1 MWARFNG
8 GVASSDRLTDPR
20 TPQLAS
26 FAREVADPGRA
37 AMLMALMDG
46 RAWTVG
52 ELAHQAGVA
61 SNTASEHVRRLVGAG
76 LVCEARQ
83 GRHCYLTLAGPN
95 VAGAIEAMSLASG
108 TSPPANS
115 LRGHRHDDELVVG
128 RTCYRHLAGRLG
140 VMLVDGWMT
149 AGFIT
154 DPWELTD
161 SGRDWFTG
169 LGIDTALDPR
179 RALLRPCIDWTE
191 RRPHAAG
198 ALADRLAVAAFD
210 HRWVVRG
217 SHSRSARLTP
227 DGERV
232 LRAHLTDTKTRKH

>member
-26 FAREVADPGRA
+26 FAREVADPSRA

-83 GRHCYLTLAGPN
+83 GRHCYLTF
-95 VAGAIEAMSLASG
+95 
-108 TSPPANS
+108 
-115 LRGHRHDDELVVG
+115 G
-128 RTCYRHLAGRLG
+128 RTERSRCDRG
-140 VMLVDGWMT
+140 DE
-149 AGFIT
+149 
-154 DPWELTD
+154 P
-161 SGRDWFTG
+161 G
-169 LGIDTALDPR
+169 LR
-179 RALLRPCIDWTE
+179 Y
-191 RRPHAAG
+191 
-198 ALADRLAVAAFD
+198 F
-210 HRWVVRG
+210 
-217 SHSRSARLTP
+217 SAR
-227 DGERV
+227 E
-232 LRAHLTDTKTRKH
+232 